1 MVSEELLQKVLPE
14 WHVYVEA
21 DDMFELSRH
30 SPLGEEILLDVNGK
44 TLDELS
50 DSAFQVYD
58 EFDADD
64 HASEI
69 YHAKHHGDENVRRF
83 YASAPDDLGMLLK
96 DARDIDN
103 MYYEVGDRLRQAS
116 IEMEGVE
123 E

>member
-1 MVSEELLQKVLPE
+1 MVSKEELEKILPE
-14 WHVYVEA
+14 WSVYAESEG
-21 DDMFELSRH
+21 MFELSRH
-30 SPLGEEILLDVNGK
+30 SPIGEEVLLDLQGK
-44 TLDELS
+44 TLEELS

-69 YHAKHHGDENVRRF
+69 YHAKHHGDENARRF

-96 DARDIDN
+96 DAKAIDE
-103 MYYEVGDRLRQAS
+103 MYYEVGDKLRQAS
-116 IEMEGVE
+116 IETEGGE

>member
-1 MVSEELLQKVLPE
+1 MVSKEELEKILPE
-14 WHVYVEA
+14 WSVYAESE
-21 DDMFELSRH
+21 DMFELSRH
-30 SPLGEEILLDVNGK
+30 SPQGEEVLLDLQGK

-69 YHAKHHGDENVRRF
+69 YHAKHHGDENARRF

-96 DARDIDN
+96 DAKAIDE
-103 MYYEVGDRLRQAS
+103 MYYEVGDKLRQAS
-116 IEMEGVE
+116 IETEGGE

>member
-1 MVSEELLQKVLPE
+1 MVSKEELEKILPE
-14 WHVYVEA
+14 WSVYAESE
-21 DDMFELSRH
+21 DMFELSRH
-30 SPLGEEILLDVNGK
+30 SPIGEEVLLDLQGK
-44 TLDELS
+44 TLEELS

-69 YHAKHHGDENVRRF
+69 YHAKHHGDENARRF

-96 DARDIDN
+96 DAKAIDE
-103 MYYEVGDRLRQAS
+103 MYYEVGDKLRQAS
-116 IEMEGVE
+116 IETEGGE